1 MNVVEG
7 AEESKGELPEQDED
21 GLSPETPQPSP
32 SAFPWH
38 FSVQQALRQYNILAE
53 GAREGGPDYTPCEWE
68 PSMLLQDIPWRQ
80 LPLSVPLDV
89 LLASSPPPTSR
100 KFAGP
105 LSTIF
110 NLWPTPRTTISCG
123 SECVFCRRSCSS
135 TYARVDGPTL
145 MPS

>member
-110 NLWPTPRTTISCG
+110 KL
-123 SECVFCRRSCSS
+123 VRRSPVEASVSS
-135 TYARVDGPTL
+135 ADGPVHRHMQESTGR
-145 MPS
+145 P